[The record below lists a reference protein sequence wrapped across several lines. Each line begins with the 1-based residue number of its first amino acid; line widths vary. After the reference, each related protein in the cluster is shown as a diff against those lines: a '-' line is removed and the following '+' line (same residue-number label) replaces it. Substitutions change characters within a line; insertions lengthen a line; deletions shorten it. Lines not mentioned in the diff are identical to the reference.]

1 MRVAASMLAM
11 LIVELPMPKAYA
23 QTTSQSGQQQP
34 SDSQAALSA
43 RIDAAYGLMMDAGR
57 FDEGYAQLRAAL
69 LDGTQGLVAVARK
82 TRRVPLVLENARHE
96 FADVVLVV
104 DDKDVSSHSFNSLVT
119 SLSGR
124 SRRRHNR

>member
-1 MRVAASMLAM
+1 MVRLHHRVFARPIRVNTGMSIARGPRGLMRVAASMLAM

-69 LDGTQGLVAVARK
+69 LSAARSD
-82 TRRVPLVLENARHE
+82 LY
-96 FADVVLVV
+96 
-104 DDKDVSSHSFNSLVT
+104 
-119 SLSGR
+119 
-124 SRRRHNR
+124 